1 MLSTLYLCR
10 FSAGCRFTP
19 WSYAAVVLKRETDVL
34 EDMDQRNT
42 PAEKKKSLYMGRP
55 AVIAH
60 QSMLLELISRCSRNS
75 TQATRNKSKDG
86 VHSPDF

>member
-1 MLSTLYLCR
+1 ML
-10 FSAGCRFTP
+10 P
-19 WSYAAVVLKRETDVL
+19 VIEKREADVL

-42 PAEKKKSLYMGRP
+42 PSEKKKSLSMGRP

-75 TQATRNKSKDG
+75 TQATRSKSKDG